1 MPGWDSLPGM
11 LLALLACAT
20 DAPDPTQQRRLHQ
33 EALALLPSDP
43 AGAAA
48 LCPGIEDLE
57 LRADCAW
64 ATVVEL
70 APRDDQAAGELC
82 MQLKLDTLGHE
93 CWFLVGEHGGK
104 PAACANAG
112 PMADDCRMHVLSR
125 RLWDGFPAETTP
137 GLADEDALMHIVGA
151 GLAPGDER
159 AWSAWYRQL
168 LTRNLPLDPGL
179 CEAVTDPARQE
190 ICRRTVRPVFH
201 DRLNRGRDRGE
212 DLCETDPADVALD
225 EALRAE
231 LEARRGQDLCDPD
244 AVQALPE

>member
-1 MPGWDSLPGM
+1 M
-11 LLALLACAT
+11 LLALLACAP
-20 DAPDPTQQRRLHQ
+20 DAPAPLEQRRLHQ
-33 EALALLPSDP
+33 GALALLPSDP
-43 AGAAA
+43 QGAAA
-48 LCPGIEDLE
+48 ICPQIQDLE

-70 APRDDQAAGELC
+70 APRDDQAAGALC

-93 CWFLVGEHGGK
+93 CWFLVGEHSGK
-104 PAACANAG
+104 PAACSNAG

-125 RLWDGFPAETTP
+125 RLWDRFPADTLP

-168 LTRNLPLDPGL
+168 LTRNEPLDPGL
-179 CEAVTDPARQE
+179 CLAVGDPARQE
-190 ICRRTVRPVFH
+190 ICRRTVRPVFN
-201 DRLNRGRDRGE
+201 DRLNRGRDQGE
-212 DLCETDPADVALD
+212 ELCEAEPTWVLLDQAL
-225 EALRAE
+225 AQE
-231 LEARRGQDLCDPD
+231 LKARRQQDLCDPD